1 MEFIRRER
9 DGVVGKGGNGGLRVE
24 RLAADFEGYGVRGWD
39 RDLWLADDEGVG
51 WRGVAWI

>member
-1 MEFIRRER
+1 M
-9 DGVVGKGGNGGLRVE
+9 VGKGGNGGLRVE